1 MNVNINPTDP
11 EAVENVDETTPESSP
26 ENKDTDTDPSSDG
39 DKNKKPD
46 AQPKQVPFNED
57 PKVQEYIER
66 QVDQRGEKL
75 RATIT
80 AEVEARLKGF
90 QPPAPKDERVIIP
103 EWFGG
108 DEKQWRAFQADQA
121 RTLADERKKAVDEA
135 FERINTNQSTQ
146 ERAVA
151 EANKWFE
158 DSVAQ
163 IEKTTG
169 GAKVDRNELLQYVL
183 ENQIIDPKTQRW
195 DYAKGYR
202 FMTAEKVAAGAK
214 GGTRQTRKDLAG
226 ATTADP
232 NKGEK
237 ENSTVTTNEDFR
249 NPSKRPW

>member
-11 EAVENVDETTPESSP
+11 EAVDNAEITAPESSP
-26 ENKDTDTDPSSDG
+26 ENKQADTDPSSDG

-46 AQPKQVPFNED
+46 AQNKQVPFNED

-66 QVDQRGEKL
+66 QVDLRGEKL
-75 RATIT
+75 RAAIT
-80 AEVEARLKGF
+80 ADVEARMKSY
-90 QPPAPKDERVIIP
+90 QPPAPKDERVVIP

-108 DEKQWRAFQADQA
+108 DEKQWRAYQADQS
-121 RTLADERKKAVDEA
+121 RILAEAEKRAEDRA
-135 FERINTNQSTQ
+135 FERIHTTQSTQ
-146 ERAVA
+146 EKAIA

-163 IEKTTG
+163 IETTAG
-169 GAKVDRNELLQYVL
+169 GVKIDRNELLQYVL

-195 DYAKGYR
+195 DYSKGYR
-202 FMTAEKVAAGAK
+202 WMTAEKLAATAK
-214 GGTRQTRKDLAG
+214 GAPRQSRKDLAG
-226 ATTADP
+226 ATTTDP

-237 ENSTVTTNEDFR
+237 ETSNVTTNEDFK